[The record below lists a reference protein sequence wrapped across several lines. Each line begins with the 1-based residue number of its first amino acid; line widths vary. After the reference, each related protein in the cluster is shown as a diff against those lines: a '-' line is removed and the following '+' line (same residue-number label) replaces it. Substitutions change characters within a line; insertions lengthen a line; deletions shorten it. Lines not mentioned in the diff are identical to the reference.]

1 SKPFMEAM
9 NQKAQFQML
18 NGTLVGQPE
27 AFLGIAPRFS
37 DLSAPNADNI
47 IDAGGTGAN
56 LTSIYLIGWAPDKV
70 YG

>member
-1 SKPFMEAM
+1 MF
-9 NQKAQFQML
+9 

-56 LTSIYLIGWAPDKV
+56 LTSSLPHRVGARQSLGNFPERF
-70 YG
+70 